1 LYPIGTKVAKQFD
14 AAGGELVWFEGMVQ
28 RYDEEDGLYWVLY
41 SDGDSEDM
49 YETEVRDAVH
59 NYRVHVQQQEEA
71 VAEVETTAV
80 GSDSLSASAE
90 INDATVSLTKNEA
103 VPAADV
109 PAADSLQSSSILDAS
124 EIAVAMRAMT
134 AAAEQLTSA
143 AARIEVA
150 VQQQRQSQ
158 QQQQQQQLPPWHLH
172 RSWHHVVLQHQQQ
185 AYYQQQQQQQ
195 HIWNWQQWQQ
205 RQR

>member
-1 LYPIGTKVAKQFD
+1 LYPIGTTVAKQFD
-14 AAGGELVWFEGMVQ
+14 AIWFEGVVQ
-28 RYDEEDGLYWVLY
+28 RYDDEDGLYWVLY
-41 SDGDSEDM
+41 SDGDSEDLD
-49 YETEVRDAVH
+49 ETEIRDAVH

-71 VAEVETTAV
+71 VAEVDTTAV
-80 GSDSLSASAE
+80 GGDSLSASAD
-90 INDATVSLTKNEA
+90 INDATVSLTANEA

-109 PAADSLQSSSILDAS
+109 PAADTNSLQSSSILDAS
-124 EIAVAMRAMT
+124 DVAVAMRAMT

-158 QQQQQQQLPPWHLH
+158 QQQQQQQLSPWHLH
-172 RSWHHVVLQHQQQ
+172 RSWHHVMLQHQQQ
-185 AYYQQQQQQQ
+185 AYYQQQQQ

-205 RQR
+205 WQQWQR